1 MTRVKI
7 CGITRIEDVID
18 AVYSGADALGFVFY
32 EKSPRNISVEQ
43 AAQLTEYV
51 FPFVSLVGLFVNPSA
66 DYVREVLKSVPLNVL
81 QFHGE
86 ETAEFCS
93 QFGRPYLK
101 AVRVREGLD
110 LVQYAARHP
119 GAQGLLLD
127 AYVEGLQ
134 GGTGTSFDW
143 KLVPQDLPLPVILSG
158 GLNEKN
164 VSAAML
170 QVRPYA
176 VDVSSGVEESK
187 GIKDADKVAAFINEV
202 NRMDLQLSGR
212 KDVLRGHRKTVR

>member
-7 CGITRIEDVID
+7 CGLTRIEDVID

-32 EKSPRNISVEQ
+32 EKSPRYISVEQ

-51 FPFVSLVGLFVNPSA
+51 FPFVSLVGLFVNPTA
-66 DYVREVLKSVPLNVL
+66 EYVRDVLQAVPLNVL
-81 QFHGE
+81 QFHGDE
-86 ETAEFCS
+86 SAEFCS

-101 AVRVREGLD
+101 AVRVKDGLD
-110 LVQYAARHP
+110 LIQYATLHP

-127 AYVEGLQ
+127 TFVEGTP

-143 KLVPQDLPLPVILSG
+143 SLVPQDLPLPVILSG
-158 GLNEKN
+158 GLNDKN

-170 QVRPYA
+170 KVRPYA

-187 GIKDADKVAAFINEV
+187 GVKSAGKIAAFINEV